1 MTTTTLYRPIGSGEL
16 ALIEASGWRE
26 FPPRL
31 PEQPI
36 FYPVTNESY
45 ARQIAQDWNV
55 RHNPDGLG
63 FVTRFAVSNDFLSA
77 YERKVVGARQ
87 HEEYWIPAE
96 DLPAFNAAIDGRIEI
111 IGAYGVGGE
120 RSDALP
126 FREQ

>member
-1 MTTTTLYRPIGSGEL
+1 MTTTILYRPIGSQEL

-36 FYPVTNESY
+36 FHPVTKEAY

-63 FVTRFAVSNDFLSA
+63 FVTRFAVLDGFLSR
-77 YERKVVGARQ
+77 YERKVVGGPE

-96 DLPAFNAAIDGRIEI
+96 DLPAFNAAIDRRIEI
-111 IGAYGVGGE
+111 IGAYGVDGE
-120 RSDALP
+120 QSDALP
-126 FREQ
+126 NM

>member
-1 MTTTTLYRPIGSGEL
+1 MTTTTLYRPVGSEEL

-36 FYPVTNESY
+36 FYPVTNEAY
-45 ARQIAQDWNV
+45 ARQIAQDWNA
-55 RHNPDGLG
+55 RHNPEGLG
-63 FVTRFAVSNDFLSA
+63 FVTRFAVLDAFLST
-77 YERKVVGARQ
+77 YEHKVVGGRE

-111 IGAYGVGGE
+111 IGAYGVDGE
-120 RSDALP
+120 RTDAL
-126 FREQ
+126 QNL